1 MYLHNFIYF
10 YFEAK
15 SCFPTEAPMKINTCF
30 KVRIIMMTLGISEY
44 VLRDVVPFFKLYK
57 WYQIAQHINVT
68 SILEL
73 YFNRFLKMLPR
84 GDVKNDSLEHF
95 GKLPGKEP

>member
-30 KVRIIMMTLGISEY
+30 KVLIMMNLGISEY
-44 VLRDVVPFFKLYK
+44 VLRDLVPFVQF
-57 WYQIAQHINVT
+57 
-68 SILEL
+68 
-73 YFNRFLKMLPR
+73 
-84 GDVKNDSLEHF
+84 
-95 GKLPGKEP
+95 